1 MTNASMP
8 LTGPGSQPDED
19 DVVLDYMQM
28 PQGMTT
34 YHMPALPEPSKAR
47 DLSAALAKLDEVLLA
62 LNHWKPGH
70 TGLSVDLAALDPAN
84 RAFID
89 EVLGEGEVSIVA
101 GSNLQ
106 IQEAVLAGVWRV
118 RVLADDG
125 ALVQDTIEVG
135 SIPAVVHEAA
145 FASANV
151 GVRSPDGLSADGLLA
166 SPSLLAEV
174 HNVLVSGQ
182 GDDATHSIN
191 LSLLPHT
198 EEDLVFL
205 DQQLGAGHVHI
216 LSRGYGNCRISSTT
230 TRNVWWV
237 RYFNSQDTLIL
248 NSIEVAR
255 IPEVAFAAVEDIHD
269 SAQRLSEILDV
280 YR

>member
-1 MTNASMP
+1 MTNTALP
-8 LTGPGSQPDED
+8 LTGPGSQPDEE

-28 PQGMTT
+28 PQGMIT
-34 YHMPALPEPSKAR
+34 YHMPALPERAAVST
-47 DLSAALAKLDEVLLA
+47 LTAALEKLDEVLLA

-70 TGLSVDLAALDPAN
+70 TGLVVDLGGLNAAN

-101 GSNLQ
+101 GANLQ

-125 ALVQDTIEVG
+125 ALVRDSIEIG
-135 SIPAVVHEAA
+135 SIPSAVHDAA
-145 FASANV
+145 FATAHV
-151 GVRSPDGLSADGLLA
+151 GVRSPDGLSAEGLLA

-174 HNVLVSGQ
+174 HNVLVGGK

-198 EEDLVFL
+198 DEDLAFL
-205 DQQLGAGHVHI
+205 DQQLGAGSVHI

-248 NSIEVAR
+248 NSLEVAR